1 MAYDEELAER
11 LRAVLSTEP
20 GLTQSKMFGGLAFL
34 LGGHMAVAAS
44 GQGGLM
50 LRVDPTTSADL
61 VEHDGVE
68 RMEMHGRTMD
78 GWLRVRPEAIATDEE
93 LAQWVAH
100 GVAFVRTLPP
110 KGS

>member
-1 MAYDEELAER
+1 MAYDEDLAER
-11 LRAVLSTEP
+11 LRAVLATES
-20 GLTQSKMFGGLAFL
+20 GLTQRRMFGGLAFL
-34 LGGHMAVAAS
+34 LGGHMAGAAS

-50 LRVDPTTSADL
+50 LRVDPADSDAL

-68 RMEMHGRTMD
+68 QMEMHGRSMA
-78 GWLRVRPEAIATDEE
+78 GWLRVTDDAIATDEE
-93 LAQWVAH
+93 LARWVAH